1 MWTGGQA
8 GELSGSGEF
17 VRKHGSSESTHRLA
31 SLLTGSVDSGQAA
44 EKATGVPSEI
54 CFQTKPEIALEQ
66 IRSAVQRE
74 IPIAPLL
81 ADAGY
86 GNDTAFRDG
95 ISDLG
100 LFYVVGIQSAVS
112 VWPPGE
118 APLPKRKWKGIGRPT
133 KLLRRNGQHAPM
145 AVRELA
151 ISLPCAAWK
160 MVRWREGSGKPLRS
174 RFAALRIRPAHRD
187 YWNSEPRPQE
197 WLLIEWPK
205 QESEPTKYWLST
217 LPAHTSL
224 PALVRLAK
232 HRWIIERD
240 YQELKQELGI
250 GHYGC
255 ERVQKNTRRAG
266 WKEERAS

>member
-1 MWTGGQA
+1 M
-8 GELSGSGEF
+8 
-17 VRKHGSSESTHRLA
+17 
-31 SLLTGSVDSGQAA
+31 
-44 EKATGVPSEI
+44 
-54 CFQTKPEIALEQ
+54 
-66 IRSAVQRE
+66 QRE

-145 AVRELA
+145 AVRELP

-160 MVRWREGSGKPLRS
+160 MVRWREASGKPLRS

-187 YWNSEPRPQE
+187 TGTANPARKSGCSSSGRSKNQNPPSTGY
-197 WLLIEWPK
+197 LLCPPIPAFPLWYVWPNIAG
-205 QESEPTKYWLST
+205 SSNAT
-217 LPAHTSL
+217 
-224 PALVRLAK
+224 
-232 HRWIIERD
+232 
-240 YQELKQELGI
+240 
-250 GHYGC
+250 
-255 ERVQKNTRRAG
+255 TR
-266 WKEERAS
+266 S